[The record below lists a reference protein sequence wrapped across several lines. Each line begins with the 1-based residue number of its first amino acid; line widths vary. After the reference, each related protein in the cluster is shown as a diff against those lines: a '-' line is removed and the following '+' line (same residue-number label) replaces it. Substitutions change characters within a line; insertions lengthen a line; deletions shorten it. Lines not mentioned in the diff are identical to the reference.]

1 MRIPDDLIE
10 RIIKY
15 LEELA
20 NENAGVID
28 QQLARDISDLKEIV
42 VNERWIRTVPIQHP
56 APRYPATDGA
66 ACYPDDQPDRIV
78 S

>member
-10 RIIKY
+10 RIIEY

-28 QQLARDISDLKEIV
+28 QQLAQDISDLKEIV
-42 VNERWIRTVPIQHP
+42 
-56 APRYPATDGA
+56 
-66 ACYPDDQPDRIV
+66 DQQ
-78 S
+78 